1 MHLGAAFHEKGK
13 RVLVVDADGQNTLV
27 HWASASADGDT
38 GIPFPVV
45 NLSEAGGQIH
55 REIKKFVNDYDV
67 IVVDCPPSI
76 TEKVSGVVLLAATVA
91 VIPTSS
97 SPADYWSSVGLVKL
111 IQQAQVMN
119 EDLRAVFLLNKTEE
133 KRMLTR
139 ELKRALEELGFP
151 LLRTQIPTREAY
163 KQAMALGQT
172 VLQMNDRG
180 ARLAAV
186 EARPDTTSSEKR
198 TALDRLNAIDG
209 LVQDKPKTREVAGR
223 SSQPALVTGLEPAVE
238 RILDDAPGL
247 ENESVEYRAWRIA
260 QGYRPGQIIELPL
273 KDIKPSPFNPRHFY
287 LKASIAELAV
297 NLAKQGQQQAIHVI
311 PDYAAPGSYYVSDGG
326 RRVRA
331 LKEANKEVVKAIVV
345 DLPIGIQSYKLGYDL
360 NVQRDSQTVFDNAV
374 EMVARPDRFGSNM
387 AYQVGRY
394 HGARGTEATLR
405 LINRIV
411 ADDLSTR
418 QVADIVKGRASA
430 QESPKPAGRQRYA
443 QRLEIK
449 LDGVAVGDLKSY
461 GDDRL
466 ELRLKGLTKDR
477 RDAILQQIEQILKTK

>member
-1 MHLGAAFHEKGK
+1 MKPSQFAKGF
-13 RVLVVDADGQNTLV
+13 Q
-27 HWASASADGDT
+27 
-38 GIPFPVV
+38 
-45 NLSEAGGQIH
+45 
-55 REIKKFVNDYDV
+55 
-67 IVVDCPPSI
+67 
-76 TEKVSGVVLLAATVA
+76 
-91 VIPTSS
+91 
-97 SPADYWSSVGLVKL
+97 
-111 IQQAQVMN
+111 
-119 EDLRAVFLLNKTEE
+119 
-133 KRMLTR
+133 
-139 ELKRALEELGFP
+139 
-151 LLRTQIPTREAY
+151 
-163 KQAMALGQT
+163 
-172 VLQMNDRG
+172 
-180 ARLAAV
+180 
-186 EARPDTTSSEKR
+186 ARPDTTSSEKR

-209 LVQDKPKTREVAGR
+209 LVEEKPKAREITGR
-223 SSQPALVTGLEPAVE
+223 ASQPVIDTAL
-238 RILDDAPGL
+238 DATPVAD
-247 ENESVEYRAWRIA
+247 NESADYHAWRVEHA
-260 QGYRPGQIIELPL
+260 YRPGQIIELPL
-273 KDIKPSPFNPRHFY
+273 KTIKPSPFNPRHFY

-311 PDYAAPGSYYVSDGG
+311 PDYQSPGTYYVSDGG

-374 EMVARPDRFGSNM
+374 VWKRFIDDKHFQSQRELADHLGLDESTVAVALSIGKLPESVMHEMVARPDRFGSNM

-394 HGARGTEATLR
+394 HGARGTESTLR

-430 QESPKPAGRQRYA
+430 QETPKPAGRQRYA

-466 ELRLKGLTKDR
+466 ELRLKGLSKER
-477 RDAILQQIEQILKTK
+477 RDEILQQIEQILSVQ

>member
-1 MHLGAAFHEKGK
+1 MKPSQFAKGF
-13 RVLVVDADGQNTLV
+13 Q
-27 HWASASADGDT
+27 
-38 GIPFPVV
+38 
-45 NLSEAGGQIH
+45 
-55 REIKKFVNDYDV
+55 
-67 IVVDCPPSI
+67 
-76 TEKVSGVVLLAATVA
+76 
-91 VIPTSS
+91 
-97 SPADYWSSVGLVKL
+97 
-111 IQQAQVMN
+111 
-119 EDLRAVFLLNKTEE
+119 
-133 KRMLTR
+133 
-139 ELKRALEELGFP
+139 
-151 LLRTQIPTREAY
+151 
-163 KQAMALGQT
+163 
-172 VLQMNDRG
+172 
-180 ARLAAV
+180 
-186 EARPDTTSSEKR
+186 ARPDTTSSEKR

-223 SSQPALVTGLEPAVE
+223 SSQPVLVTGLESASEP
-238 RILDDAPGL
+238 ILDDAPGL
-247 ENESVEYRAWRIA
+247 ENESTEYRTWRIA

-311 PDYAAPGSYYVSDGG
+311 PDYSAPGSYYVSDGG

-374 EMVARPDRFGSNM
+374 VWKRFIDERHFQSQRELADHLGLDESTVAVALSIGKLPESVMQEMVARPDRFGSNM

-394 HGARGTEATLR
+394 HGARGTDATLR

-466 ELRLKGLTKDR
+466 ELRLKGLSKDR

>member
-1 MHLGAAFHEKGK
+1 MKPSQFAKGF
-13 RVLVVDADGQNTLV
+13 Q
-27 HWASASADGDT
+27 
-38 GIPFPVV
+38 
-45 NLSEAGGQIH
+45 
-55 REIKKFVNDYDV
+55 
-67 IVVDCPPSI
+67 
-76 TEKVSGVVLLAATVA
+76 
-91 VIPTSS
+91 
-97 SPADYWSSVGLVKL
+97 
-111 IQQAQVMN
+111 
-119 EDLRAVFLLNKTEE
+119 
-133 KRMLTR
+133 
-139 ELKRALEELGFP
+139 
-151 LLRTQIPTREAY
+151 
-163 KQAMALGQT
+163 
-172 VLQMNDRG
+172 
-180 ARLAAV
+180 
-186 EARPDTTSSEKR
+186 ARPDTTSSEKR

-209 LVQDKPKTREVAGR
+209 LVQDKPKARDVTGR
-223 SSQPALVTGLEPAVE
+223 SSEPAIEPAAVE
-238 RILDDAPGL
+238 PIPDAAPAL
-247 ENESVEYRAWRIA
+247 ENESAEYRTWRLA
-260 QGYRPGQIIELPL
+260 HGYRPGQIIELPL

-374 EMVARPDRFGSNM
+374 VWKRFIDEQHFQSQRELADHLGLDESTVAVALSIGKLPESVMQEMVARPDRFGSNM

-394 HGARGTEATLR
+394 HGARGTDATLR

-449 LDGVAVGDLKSY
+449 LDGASVGDLKSY

-466 ELRLKGLTKDR
+466 ELRLKGLTRER
-477 RDAILQQIEQILKTK
+477 RDSILQQIEQILNTK